1 MNKVQL
7 LLVAAAATVATGPA
21 ALAADLPVKAPVS
34 TAAPYA
40 PYNWTGLYVGGN
52 VGGSWG
58 AHDHT
63 VVTFSGATVD
73 TNAKP
78 DGVIGG
84 GQIGYNWQTGSWVF
98 GLEADI
104 QGSGQKDTFS
114 HAIAAGGTHTTS
126 DELDYFGTVR
136 GRVGYAWDR
145 HLLYAT
151 GGWAYGR
158 ETIDST
164 TQVAGV
170 TDASTHR
177 NDITDGWTVGGGW
190 EWAFAD
196 RWSVR
201 VEYLYVDF
209 GSDSAGTH
217 LISTSHG
224 TLRVSTNDLTDNI
237 VRVGLNYKLW

>member
-1 MNKVQL
+1 M
-7 LLVAAAATVATGPA
+7 
-21 ALAADLPVKAPVS
+21 
-34 TAAPYA
+34 PYA
-40 PYNWTGLYVGGN
+40 PYNWAGLYVGAN

-63 VVTFSGATVD
+63 VVTISGATVD
-73 TNAKP
+73 TDAKP

-84 GQIGYNWQTGSWVF
+84 GQIGYNWQSGSWVL

-114 HAIAAGGTHTTS
+114 HAIAAGGTQTTS
-126 DELDYFGTVR
+126 DKLDYFGTVR

-145 HLLYAT
+145 HLLYIT

-158 ETIDST
+158 GTIDST
-164 TQVAGV
+164 TLVAGV
-170 TDASTHR
+170 THASTHH

-196 RWSVR
+196 RWSAR

-209 GSDSAGTH
+209 GSDSASTRS
-217 LISTSHG
+217 IATSHG
-224 TLRVSTNDLTDNI
+224 TLTVSTNDLTDNI
-237 VRVGLNYKLW
+237 VRAGLNYRFW